1 MISGRLFLFQPA
13 VVSSQGENKA
23 FGGVVMKFCE
33 RVGHKCGH
41 GIVYCAGGGG
51 REGAFRLLGVVA

>member
-1 MISGRLFLFQPA
+1 MISSRLFLFQPA
-13 VVSSQGENKA
+13 AVSSQGENKT

-41 GIVYCAGGGG
+41 GIVYCAEGG
-51 REGAFRLLGVVA
+51 REGAFRLLGVDVA